1 MSIQTS
7 SSDLGGYILNNEF
20 VEEDLDDNMSL
31 TSDGVRQRFF
41 LIVLRETFRKQ
52 SCYVLGPSC
61 STMVLSCSRFMAD
74 ASHLRRMKLTVDR
87 RMKHSMLSM
96 IVTGLPITQEL
107 AQEKQLAWPS
117 APGNQTDERKC
128 CK

>member
-41 LIVLRETFRKQ
+41 LL
-52 SCYVLGPSC
+52 CYGRPFGNNPV
-61 STMVLSCSRFMAD
+61 MFW
-74 ASHLRRMKLTVDR
+74 
-87 RMKHSMLSM
+87 
-96 IVTGLPITQEL
+96 
-107 AQEKQLAWPS
+107 AQV
-117 APGNQTDERKC
+117 APQWC
-128 CK
+128 CRAHGSWLMRPT

>member
-41 LIVLRETFRKQ
+41 FIVLRETFRKQ
-52 SCYVLGPSC
+52 KKLENQKNSRKLQKQKKTSRKLKKTKKKQKKQFSRGLG
-61 STMVLSCSRFMAD
+61 
-74 ASHLRRMKLTVDR
+74 
-87 RMKHSMLSM
+87 
-96 IVTGLPITQEL
+96 G
-107 AQEKQLAWPS
+107 
-117 APGNQTDERKC
+117 
-128 CK
+128 

>member
-41 LIVLRETFRKQ
+41 FYCVTGDLSETILLCF
-52 SCYVLGPSC
+52 GPKLLHNG
-61 STMVLSCSRFMAD
+61 VVV
-74 ASHLRRMKLTVDR
+74 LTV
-87 RMKHSMLSM
+87 H
-96 IVTGLPITQEL
+96 G
-107 AQEKQLAWPS
+107 
-117 APGNQTDERKC
+117 
-128 CK
+128 